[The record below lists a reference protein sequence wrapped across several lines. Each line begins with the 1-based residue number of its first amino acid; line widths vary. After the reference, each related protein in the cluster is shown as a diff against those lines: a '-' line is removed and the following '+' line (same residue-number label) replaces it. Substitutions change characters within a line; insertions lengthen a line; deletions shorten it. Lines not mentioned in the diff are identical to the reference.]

1 MAKSCGGTCSRRVK
15 MDKIQKAAA
24 APTIRSVVK
33 EKGLTMPFCK
43 TAFDKGV
50 ITPHNRLAPNM
61 AKWPMYAF
69 CVCIIDDFRIALLK
83 RMPK

>member
-1 MAKSCGGTCSRRVK
+1 
-15 MDKIQKAAA
+15 MDKIQNAAA

-33 EKGLTMPFCK
+33 EKGLTIPFCK
-43 TAFDKGV
+43 TAFDRGV

-69 CVCIIDDFRIALLK
+69 FVCIMDDFELPCYTRDPIFSGSVGSV
-83 RMPK
+83 MC